1 MNGFRN
7 LSLSIVVFGLIGAI
21 VYEYGKRRET
31 VEYLFVR
38 WETYQA
44 FCLKVALIAFVA
56 VTVSSL
62 IIWITDTARRRRQ
75 RQNVRLVDR
84 TKRQVIA
91 DRDES
96 DRIRE
101 RNMRQISE
109 RWSRELEA
117 K

>member
-1 MNGFRN
+1 MNGIRN
-7 LSLSIVVFGLIGAI
+7 TSLFVLVFGLIGAI

-38 WETYQA
+38 WESNQA

-56 VTVSSL
+56 VAVSSL
-62 IIWITDTARRRRQ
+62 ILWIAEAAKKRRHQLVRQ
-75 RQNVRLVDR
+75 IEQRVHA
-84 TKRQVIA
+84 KRN
-91 DRDES
+91 ES

-109 RWSRELEA
+109 RWSREIEQTRS
-117 K
+117 